1 MWQILVSVLEWCGWM
16 ALGLFSLHQ
25 LWLLA
30 LCVWHRRRAPR
41 PLGPVD
47 PLPVVTVQLPV
58 FNERYVVER
67 LLDAVARLDYPRE
80 LLEIQV
86 LDDSTDETTSLIA
99 QRLQPLQA
107 QGYRIVH
114 LHRTHRGG
122 FKAGALAEGLAV
134 TRGEFIAL
142 FDADF
147 VPPPDFLRQTL
158 DYFTDPRI
166 GMVQARWGHL
176 NRSDSLL
183 TRAQALMLD
192 GHFLIEQ
199 VARSRGG
206 CFFNFNGSAGVWRR
220 QAIVEAGGWQP
231 DTLSEDLDLSY
242 RAQLRGWRFVYLRDV
257 VVPAELPREI
267 GSLKTQHHRWTKGS
281 IQVAAKLLPAVLRSR
296 QPLRVKLAA
305 CFHFGAW
312 FHYPLGLLVMLL
324 LLPRLAIGASPIA
337 LHPAI
342 SLGGLVGGLL
352 LMSTALFCVTVQRQS
367 GMPWRR
373 FLLDVPALMA
383 MTAGLAVNNTR
394 AIWEAVRG
402 TPSGF
407 DRTPKHNGR
416 RVPRRPPDYTPQPY
430 GTRWWYG
437 ELGVGMY
444 AVVILGYAVSRAFY
458 AAVLF
463 LLPISAGLLY
473 AGVSSFLS
481 VWDRWTWKALEVE
494 GVTQVVE

>member
-1 MWQILVSVLEWCGWM
+1 MAFVLVDVLQWCGWS

-25 LWLLA
+25 LWLLV
-30 LCVWHRRRAPR
+30 LCVRYRRRAPR
-41 PLGPVD
+41 PLGTLD

-67 LLDAVARLDYPRE
+67 LLEAVAQLDYPRE

-86 LDDSTDETTSLIA
+86 LDDSTDETTPLIA

-122 FKAGALAEGLAV
+122 FKAGALADGLASAH
-134 TRGEFIAL
+134 GEFIAL

-147 VPPPDFLRQTL
+147 VPPPDFLRRTL
-158 DYFTDPRI
+158 DYFTDPGV

-206 CFFNFNGSAGVWRR
+206 YFFNFNGSAGVWRR

-242 RAQLRGWRFVYLRDV
+242 RAQLQGWRFVYLRDV
-257 VVPAELPREI
+257 VVPAELPTEL
-267 GSLKTQHHRWTKGS
+267 GSLKAQHHRWTKGS
-281 IQVAAKLLPAVLRSR
+281 IQAAAKLLPAVLRSR
-296 QPLRVKLAA
+296 QPLPIKLAA

-312 FHYPLGLLVMLL
+312 LHYPLGLLAILL
-324 LLPRLAIGASPIA
+324 LLPQLSMETAPLA
-337 LHPAI
+337 LHASVP
-342 SLGGLVGGLL
+342 LGGSIGCLL
-352 LMSTALFCVTVQRQS
+352 LMTTALFCVAVQQQS
-367 GMPWRR
+367 RTPWRR
-373 FLLDVPALMA
+373 FLLDVPILMA

-394 AIWEAVRG
+394 AIWEVIRG
-402 TPSGF
+402 TPSSF
-407 DRTPKHNGR
+407 DRTPKYNGR
-416 RVPRRPPDYTPQPY
+416 RALHRPPDYQSQPS

-444 AVVILGYAVSRAFY
+444 TVVALGYAVFRALY
-458 AAVLF
+458 AVVPF
-463 LLPISAGLLY
+463 LLPVSAGLLY
-473 AGVSSFLS
+473 TGFSSFLS
-481 VWDRWTWKALEVE
+481 ARDQWT
-494 GVTQVVE
+494 